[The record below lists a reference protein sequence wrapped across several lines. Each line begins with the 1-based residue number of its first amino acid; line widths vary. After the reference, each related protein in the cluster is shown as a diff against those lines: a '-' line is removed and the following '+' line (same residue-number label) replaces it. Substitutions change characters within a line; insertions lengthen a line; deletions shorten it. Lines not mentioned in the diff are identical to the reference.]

1 MFFVNYKNK
10 TETKQSVK
18 NYLYKKHTSQ
28 KKHRFLSIL
37 IKTYEFTKDL

>member
-28 KKHRFLSIL
+28 KKTHIFIHFDKNIRV
-37 IKTYEFTKDL
+37 Y